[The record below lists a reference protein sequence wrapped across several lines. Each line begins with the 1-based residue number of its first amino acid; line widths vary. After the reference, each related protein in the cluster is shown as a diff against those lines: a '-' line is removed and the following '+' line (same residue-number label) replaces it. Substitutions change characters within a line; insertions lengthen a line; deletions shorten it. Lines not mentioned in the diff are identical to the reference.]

1 MERYLFVTHTDC
13 ADLSRQ
19 DEFNDW
25 YNNIHVPDMLETPGM
40 ISATRWENIFPK
52 GNNRRKYI
60 GLYEFETDN
69 VEEFD
74 RNLWE
79 CGRRSGERGRLSDLL
94 VLDPPEVPR
103 IIYRQVM
110 APLKAKQ
117 LLPQINTD

>member
-1 MERYLFVTHTDC
+1 MERYLFVTFTDC
-13 ADLSRQ
+13 SDPSRE
-19 DEFNDW
+19 DEFNDR
-25 YNNIHVPDMLETPGM
+25 YNNVHVPDMLETPGM

-60 GLYEFETDN
+60 ALYEFETDD

-74 RNLWE
+74 KTLRE
-79 CGRRSGERGRLSDLL
+79 YGKKSGERERLSDLI

-110 APLKAKQ
+110 PPKKAKH
-117 LLPQINTD
+117 